1 MNQINID
8 SLLRI
13 GSTQKP
19 ELQLRLDPSQLYQA
33 LLKIGADDS
42 ARLQIQTPQGQL
54 HVQIPAQVA
63 QQVLQST
70 QQTLLASTAAQVSIS
85 GQPAASQTLGAAGA
99 ASPLPASQ
107 TFNAAGISNP
117 RPASQSAS
125 AGGAASQ
132 PPAGQAPDAA
142 STVQPASGR
151 PLPAAS
157 PASQGGTTASLPVS
171 DPATAVVAS
180 GSPQRP
186 REVRLQVQLE
196 PLASQILLT
205 LRPVSPLV
213 SLPLQQRQL
222 LQLLLSSPSG
232 PHHQLSAQ
240 SQQFSQNQKLSQ
252 QLSASTPYAANQ
264 PKEAPTGA
272 VTSAASP
279 AQLNWPVQLRRQSHD
294 WQLTLPG
301 GESLQLTAAQLPAL
315 AKVPGPLNAR
325 LVLTAQQSQLSL
337 QLQLP
342 QQDRRSADADP
353 QHQPPP
359 SMVALRPQLVAQ
371 LVPALARQQWPE
383 RLQQDLA
390 GWLAPAKIQAPA
402 PSATGWQWQ
411 LNMSADKAPVLELT
425 AQTVPRQLRL
435 DPAELSRPLQFT
447 TPASPASVL
456 PVADTR
462 DLWRQLLP
470 LSAGKPDPLA
480 DMPQLPPPV
489 RQLLQEI
496 RSQLPDPARQQ
507 NAQQL
512 MQQINA
518 ALQFSPLQLPAQP
531 NSAAG
536 TMAIAIQLLLGRLG
550 AQLPADRQPSPQK
563 DKLQQLIGQLDRSQS
578 TQLLRQL
585 SGHSSALQSAQVANL
600 EQQGQSAASR
610 SNEQQLFI
618 QLPLLQQGQSS
629 FAELAVSEREADGSG
644 EQHQQRCWVLT
655 MKFDLGSMGELLV
668 KVQLT
673 GKEVS
678 LQFYADQAH
687 TVAQADQFLP
697 LFKDRLKMQGLQLAD
712 IGCQL
717 GKIPEH
723 LYKQGTSL
731 LQVRV

>member
-33 LLKIGADDS
+33 LLKIGSDDS

-54 HVQIPAQVA
+54 QAQIPVQVA

-70 QQTLLASTAAQVSIS
+70 QQTLLTSTAVQTTNA
-85 GQPAASQTLGAAGA
+85 GQPPQSQTTAAASQ
-99 ASPLPASQ
+99 ASVNPQLQTPTSPTFVSQ
-107 TFNAAGISNP
+107 
-117 RPASQSAS
+117 
-125 AGGAASQ
+125 
-132 PPAGQAPDAA
+132 
-142 STVQPASGR
+142 QPASPTLSSQTSAR
-151 PLPAAS
+151 LLPAQSSAQS
-157 PASQGGTTASLPVS
+157 ANVSAPVS
-171 DPATAVVAS
+171 ADNTAAPKAA
-180 GSPQRP
+180 GFGNQAQTP
-186 REVRLQVQLE
+186 REARLQVQLE
-196 PLASQILLT
+196 SIGSQILLT
-205 LRPVSPLV
+205 LRALSPAV

-222 LQLLLSSPSG
+222 VQLLLSSPE
-232 PHHQLSAQ
+232 HQLSAQ
-240 SQQFSQNQKLSQ
+240 SQKLSQ
-252 QLSASTPYAANQ
+252 QLNLSQNTQAAGSPSASTNASVNQ
-264 PKEAPTGA
+264 SAPATGA
-272 VTSAASP
+272 APS
-279 AQLNWPVQLRRQSHD
+279 QQWPSQQWSVQLRRQQQD

-301 GESLQLTAAQLPAL
+301 GESVQIAGNQLPAL
-315 AKVPGPLNAR
+315 AKHPGPLTAR
-325 LVLTAQQSQLSL
+325 LVLNVQQQQLSL

-342 QQDRRSADADP
+342 ARAQPATAASAEQTTTA
-353 QHQPPP
+353 
-359 SMVALRPQLVAQ
+359 VALRPAAVAQ

-383 RLQQDLA
+383 RLQQDLS
-390 GWLAPAKIQAPA
+390 GWLAPAKLQAPPPA
-402 PSATGWQWQ
+402 AAGWHWHWQ
-411 LNMSADKAPVLELT
+411 LKMSADSTPVLELAPQSPT
-425 AQTVPRQLRL
+425 RQLRL
-435 DPAELSRPLQFT
+435 DPADFSRPLQFNT
-447 TPASPASVL
+447 QTAASTVQQH
-456 PVADTR
+456 ADAR

-480 DMPQLPPPV
+480 DVPELPPAV

-563 DKLQQLIGQLDRSQS
+563 DKLAQVVGQLDRSQS
-578 TQLLRQL
+578 AQLLRQL
-585 SGHSSALQSAQVANL
+585 SGHSSALQGAQIANL

-610 SNEQQLFI
+610 ASEQQLFI

-629 FAELAVSEREADGSG
+629 FAELAVSEREADGSN
-644 EQHQQRCWVLT
+644 EQQRQRCWVLT
-655 MKFDLGSMGELLV
+655 MKFDLGNMGELLV
-668 KVQLT
+668 KVQLS

-712 IGCQL
+712 VGCQL
-717 GKIPEH
+717 GKIPQH
-723 LYKQGTSL
+723 LYQQGTSL

>member
-33 LLKIGADDS
+33 LLKIGSDDS
-42 ARLQIQTPQGQL
+42 ARLQIKTPQGQL
-54 HVQIPAQVA
+54 QVQIPVQVA

-70 QQTLLASTAAQVSIS
+70 QQTLLASTAVQTANA
-85 GQPAASQTLGAAGA
+85 GQPSQSQTPATTAAASQ
-99 ASPLPASQ
+99 ASVNPQLQTPTSPTSVSQ
-107 TFNAAGISNP
+107 
-117 RPASQSAS
+117 
-125 AGGAASQ
+125 
-132 PPAGQAPDAA
+132 
-142 STVQPASGR
+142 QPASPTLSSQTSAR
-151 PLPAAS
+151 PLPAQSSAQS
-157 PASQGGTTASLPVS
+157 ANVSAPVS
-171 DPATAVVAS
+171 ADNTAAS
-180 GSPQRP
+180 KAAGFGNQAQTP
-186 REVRLQVQLE
+186 REARLQVQLE
-196 PLASQILLT
+196 SIGSQILLT
-205 LRPVSPLV
+205 LRALSPAV

-222 LQLLLSSPSG
+222 VQLLLSSPE
-232 PHHQLSAQ
+232 HQLSAQ
-240 SQQFSQNQKLSQ
+240 SQKLSQ
-252 QLSASTPYAANQ
+252 QLNLSQNTQAAGSPSASTNAPVNQ
-264 PKEAPTGA
+264 SAPATGA
-272 VTSAASP
+272 APS
-279 AQLNWPVQLRRQSHD
+279 QQWPVQLRRQQQD

-301 GESLQLTAAQLPAL
+301 GESVQIAGNQLPAL
-315 AKVPGPLNAR
+315 AKHPGPLTAR
-325 LVLTAQQSQLSL
+325 LVLSVQQQQLSL

-342 QQDRRSADADP
+342 AREQPATAASAEQTTTA
-353 QHQPPP
+353 
-359 SMVALRPQLVAQ
+359 VALRPAAVAQ

-383 RLQQDLA
+383 RLQQDLS
-390 GWLAPAKIQAPA
+390 GWLAPAKLQAPPPA
-402 PSATGWQWQ
+402 AAGWHWQ
-411 LNMSADKAPVLELT
+411 LKMSADSTPVLELAPQSPT
-425 AQTVPRQLRL
+425 RQLRL
-435 DPAELSRPLQFT
+435 DPADFSRPLQFT
-447 TPASPASVL
+447 APATASTVQQH
-456 PVADTR
+456 ADAR

-480 DMPQLPPPV
+480 DMPELPPAV

-563 DKLQQLIGQLDRSQS
+563 DKLAQVVGQLDRSQS
-578 TQLLRQL
+578 AQLLRQL
-585 SGHSSALQSAQVANL
+585 SGHSSALQGAQIANL

-610 SNEQQLFI
+610 ANEQQLFI

-629 FAELAVSEREADGSG
+629 FAELAVSEREADGSN
-644 EQHQQRCWVLT
+644 EQQRQRCWVLT
-655 MKFDLGSMGELLV
+655 MKFDLGNMGELLV
-668 KVQLT
+668 KVQLS

-712 IGCQL
+712 VGCQL
-717 GKIPEH
+717 GKIPQH
-723 LYKQGTSL
+723 LYQQGTSL